1 MDSEITIT
9 GFKAITLGLQS
20 HLRFGSVGLEARV
33 PGGFKD
39 LLRYDWRCRDTVGSG
54 SGATTQRGIPRWWL
68 SRPTLTAASRVVHLV
83 NGAKRLRY
91 VTVQWEANKL
101 APLPAGYFASDCP

>member
-1 MDSEITIT
+1 M
-9 GFKAITLGLQS
+9 
-20 HLRFGSVGLEARV
+20 